1 MNAINQYP
9 IIRIRKLSLSL
20 SLSIFLTFAFCL
32 TTTKQQNMVLYY
44 QSKHADL
51 PKPYL
56 IYVGKDKF
64 ENEDLIRWS
73 WPEQDVWF
81 HVDDL
86 SSAHV
91 YLRLHDGETIDS
103 IPEKVLLDCAQ
114 LVKYNS
120 IEGNKREKVD
130 VVYTPCENLLKK
142 KSFEVGQVAYKDE
155 KLVLKTRIR
164 DGRNNDIVNRLNK
177 TKKEVE
183 KPDLEGEKLKRDL
196 RIKKEK
202 QKFYEQ
208 QEKERREK
216 EEEIKADLLARDYGR
231 LDIDEKKVTNKELSQ
246 KYESYEEAEE
256 DFM

>member
-1 MNAINQYP
+1 VNAINQYP

>member
-1 MNAINQYP
+1 MNAI
-9 IIRIRKLSLSL
+9 IILFEYESSVSLSL
-20 SLSIFLTFAFCL
+20 STIFLTFAL
-32 TTTKQQNMVLYY
+32 SRHDNKTKNMVLYY

-216 EEEIKADLLARDYGR
+216 EEEMKADLLARDYGR

>member
-1 MNAINQYP
+1 MNAI
-9 IIRIRKLSLSL
+9 IILPVFV
-20 SLSIFLTFAFCL
+20 FLTFAL
-32 TTTKQQNMVLYY
+32 SRHDNKTKNMVLYY

>member
-1 MNAINQYP
+1 LRTQH
-9 IIRIRKLSLSL
+9 
-20 SLSIFLTFAFCL
+20 
-32 TTTKQQNMVLYY
+32 TKDMVLYY
-44 QSKHADL
+44 ESKHAYL
-51 PKPYL
+51 SPHPSYL

-64 ENEDLIRWS
+64 ENEDLIRFS

-103 IPEKVLLDCAQ
+103 IPPKVLLDCAQ

-142 KSFEVGQVAYKDE
+142 SSFEVGQVAYKDE
-155 KLVLKTRIR
+155 SLVLKTRIK

-177 TKKEVE
+177 TKTIKEN
-183 KPDLEGEKLKRDL
+183 PDLENEKRERDERLKR
-196 RIKKEK
+196 KKREH
-202 QKFYEQ
+202 F
-208 QEKERREK
+208 EK
-216 EEEIKADLLARDYGR
+216 EEKKRKEEEEQLKLDVMARDYER
-231 LDIDEKKVTNKELSQ
+231 LNIEEKKVTNKEMSA

>member
-1 MNAINQYP
+1 
-9 IIRIRKLSLSL
+9 
-20 SLSIFLTFAFCL
+20 
-32 TTTKQQNMVLYY
+32 MVLYY

-130 VVYTPCENLLKK
+130 VVYTPCENLMKK

-216 EEEIKADLLARDYGR
+216 EEEMKADLLARDYGR

>member
-1 MNAINQYP
+1 MQLTNIQLLEYES
-9 IIRIRKLSLSL
+9 SLSL

-32 TTTKQQNMVLYY
+32 TRTTKQKNMVLYY

>member
-1 MNAINQYP
+1 MQLFEYESSV
-9 IIRIRKLSLSL
+9 SLSFH
-20 SLSIFLTFAFCL
+20 FLTFAFCL
-32 TTTKQQNMVLYY
+32 TTTTKQQNMVLYY

>member
-1 MNAINQYP
+1 MKMASKISSQLCAQ
-9 IIRIRKLSLSL
+9 K
-20 SLSIFLTFAFCL
+20 
-32 TTTKQQNMVLYY
+32 KDMVLYY
-44 QSKHADL
+44 ESKHADL
-51 PKPYL
+51 SPHPSYL

-64 ENEDLIRWS
+64 ENEDLIRFS

-103 IPEKVLLDCAQ
+103 IPPKVLLDCAQ

-142 KSFEVGQVAYKDE
+142 SSFEVGQVAYKDE
-155 KLVLKTRIR
+155 SLVLKTRIK

-177 TKKEVE
+177 TKTIKEN
-183 KPDLEGEKLKRDL
+183 PDLPWNWAWISLNPNITIDFIINNSGKPWNWQWISKNKFEKDKEPFFKEAY
-196 RIKKEK
+196 KKSDY
-202 QKFYEQ
+202 FMFF
-208 QEKERREK
+208 
-216 EEEIKADLLARDYGR
+216 EIFSISK
-231 LDIDEKKVTNKELSQ
+231 
-246 KYESYEEAEE
+246 
-256 DFM
+256 

>member
-1 MNAINQYP
+1 MQLTNIQLLEYES
-9 IIRIRKLSLSL
+9 SLSL
-20 SLSIFLTFAFCL
+20 SLFPFFTFAFCL